1 MAANLATDPRDVI
14 SRLADSL
21 EHSVLQYI
29 DNHYAQLQVRAA
41 REMLL
46 NLSARVE
53 WKRADL
59 VADENCLQL
68 ALDTLAA
75 QGMHPSAAIEG
86 DGPPAMRARLASV
99 IDGAYHCDGDEASRE
114 ASLAAIWRVVRSE
127 FDAEADK
134 IKTGMYA

>member
-21 EHSVLQYI
+21 EHSVLQYL

-53 WKRADL
+53 WKRADMA
-59 VADENCLQL
+59 ADEHCLQL
-68 ALDTLAA
+68 ALDTLAG
-75 QGMHPSAAIEG
+75 QGMHPSASIEG
-86 DGPPAMRARLASV
+86 DDPTALRARLASV
-99 IDGAYHCDGDEASRE
+99 IYGVYHDDGDEARRD
-114 ASLAAIWRVVRSE
+114 AFLRAIWRVVRSE